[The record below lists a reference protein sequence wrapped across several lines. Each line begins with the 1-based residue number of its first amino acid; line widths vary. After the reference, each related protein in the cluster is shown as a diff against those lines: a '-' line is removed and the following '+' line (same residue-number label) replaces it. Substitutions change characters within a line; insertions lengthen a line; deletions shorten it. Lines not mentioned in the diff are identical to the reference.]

1 MRKFIFKKISIVGV
15 GLIGGSIGLAVK
27 KSKLAGEITGLT
39 SCKTTLKRAVRSKA
53 IDKGTLD
60 LGECVKDS
68 DLVILAVPVTE
79 MKNIITLISPHL
91 KKGCIV
97 TDIASTKQEVVK
109 IAEQILPKEIFFVGT
124 HPMAGSEKRG
134 VDFATANLFK
144 DSVLIVTPTTKTNKK
159 CLNKVNRFWCEL
171 GARVVSLSPKKH
183 DEVIASVSHLPHAI
197 AVSLMNAVNV
207 SELKFAAGGFKDV
220 TRIAESSEI
229 IWRGIFASNSKEIVK
244 KINIFIEELNEFK
257 KALKNACKAK
267 IKLKLTQASK
277 KRSQIEN

>member
-1 MRKFIFKKISIVGV
+1 MFKKISIIGV

-27 KSKLAGEITGLT
+27 KCKLAGEVVGLT

-53 IDKGTLD
+53 IDKGSLD

-79 MKNIITLISPHL
+79 IKNIITLISPHL

-97 TDIASTKQEVVK
+97 TDVASTKQEVVK
-109 IAEQILPKEIFFVGT
+109 IAEQILPKEIFFVGS

-134 VDFATANLFK
+134 VDFARANLFK
-144 DSVLIVTPTTKTNKK
+144 DSVLILTPTTKTNKQ
-159 CLNKVNRFWCEL
+159 CLNKVNRFWREL

-183 DEVIASVSHLPHAI
+183 DEVVASVSHLPHAI
-197 AVSLMNAVNV
+197 AVSLMNAVTA

-220 TRIAESSEI
+220 TRIAKSSEM
-229 IWRGIFASNSKEIVK
+229 IWWGIFASNSKEIVK
-244 KINIFIEELNEFK
+244 KIDIFIEELNEFK
-257 KALKNACKAK
+257 KALKKSYETK
-267 IKLKLTQASK
+267 IKLKLTRASK
-277 KRSQIEN
+277 KRGQIKN

>member
-1 MRKFIFKKISIVGV
+1 MFKKISIIGV

-27 KSKLAGEITGLT
+27 KCKLAGEVVGLT

-53 IDKGTLD
+53 IDKGSLD

-79 MKNIITLISPHL
+79 IKNIITLISPHL

-97 TDIASTKQEVVK
+97 TDVASTKQEVVK
-109 IAEQILPKEIFFVGT
+109 IAEQILPKEIFFVGS

-134 VDFATANLFK
+134 VDFARANLFK
-144 DSVLIVTPTTKTNKK
+144 DSVLILTPTTKTNKK
-159 CLNKVNRFWCEL
+159 CLNKVNRFWREL

-183 DEVIASVSHLPHAI
+183 DEVVASVSHLPHAI
-197 AVSLMNAVNV
+197 AVSLMNAVTA

-220 TRIAESSEI
+220 TRIAKSSEM
-229 IWRGIFASNSKEIVK
+229 IWWGIFASNSKEIVK
-244 KINIFIEELNEFK
+244 KIDIFIEELNEFK
-257 KALKNACKAK
+257 KALKKSYETK
-267 IKLKLTQASK
+267 IKLKLTRASK
-277 KRSQIEN
+277 KRGQIKN